1 MDIFPQ
7 DSVWHHPDAA
17 HLFRIISSDLLSVTL
32 QPLTSTASPITRLLF
47 ELLDFEQII
56 EIDDEE
62 WYEADCTLFI

>member
-7 DSVWHHPDAA
+7 DSVWYHPDAA
-17 HLFRIISSDLLSVTL
+17 HLFRIVSSDLLSVTL
-32 QPLTSTASPITRLLF
+32 QPLTSTATPIIRSLF
-47 ELLDFEQII
+47 ALLDFEQII